1 MRQMGIDYIRFG
13 ELRRQK
19 FSSQGNLAE
28 AAGVSQQLIGQ
39 IERGEVESSKKLG
52 QIARALGVDPGEL
65 DEQFVSAAEI
75 IPRRALLPEVGRAKM
90 PIYAAAE
97 GGPGEIIITTDA
109 IEYSAWPQPL
119 EHIKEG
125 YGILLTGESMVPAYR
140 AGDTA
145 LVNPKLPPMA
155 GEEHIFYAQD
165 PMSGNALATIKTLRR
180 SRPDAWEVEQFNPAR
195 EFELPRTAWSIC
207 HRVVGKYNRR

>member
-1 MRQMGIDYIRFG
+1 MGIDHMRFAA
-13 ELRRQK
+13 LRRQK
-19 FSSQGNLAE
+19 FSSQGALADE
-28 AAGVSQQLIGQ
+28 AGVSQQLIGQ

-75 IPRRALLPEVGRAKM
+75 IPKRTLLPEVGRARM
-90 PIYAAAE
+90 PVYAAAE

-109 IEYSAWPQPL
+109 IEYSAWPEPL
-119 EHIKEG
+119 QHVKEG

-140 AGDTA
+140 PGDTA
-145 LVNPKLPPMA
+145 LVNPKLPPMS

-165 PMSGNALATIKTLRR
+165 PLSGNALATIKTLKRAR
-180 SRPDAWEVEQFNPAR
+180 QDAWEVEQFNPSR
-195 EFELPRTAWSIC
+195 TFELPRTAWSIC